1 MAGRVVLLWS
11 MSSPLPRADDILRA
25 PDAFR
30 DALTELVGI
39 GMSVA
44 RMIGLAAETETALAQ
59 SAAQATA
66 EDGVSPMPN
75 SLAEA
80 IEADRAAAAA
90 GEARET
96 VVART
101 HAVAGAYTEV
111 SRAVRRTVLLAERLD
126 RGWAGRPLADDQ
138 HAMAKRQIERGVRD
152 AIERE
157 ADGSRADT
165 LNDALMERMDSPDTM
180 DEISL
185 RSADDIIRT
194 ICGELKLGLT
204 KLDRGS
210 APNPVRGQSSS
221 AHLMKR
227 GEGDDCPLP
236 GGGQSPPLT
245 PSNERPPPDRT
256 SPHR

>member
-1 MAGRVVLLWS
+1 
-11 MSSPLPRADDILRA
+11 MSSPFPRADDILRA

-59 SAAQATA
+59 SAAQVTA

-80 IEADRAAAAA
+80 IE
-90 GEARET
+90 
-96 VVART
+96 
-101 HAVAGAYTEV
+101 AYTEV

-165 LNDALMERMDSPDTM
+165 LNDALIERMDSPDTM

-194 ICGELKLGLT
+194 ICGELKLGLM
-204 KLDRGS
+204 KLDRGV
-210 APNPVRGQSSS
+210 APDPSRGRSSS
-221 AHLMKR
+221 AHLGKR
-227 GEGDDCPLP
+227 GEGDARSPKRWPLP
-236 GGGQSPPLT
+236 GGGRSGPKVPIDPFGRLEGPRRESPPLT